1 MPARKVSKR
10 ASRRSLSI
18 EGEIARGLNT
28 RCAREEVTLPWPR
41 EPIPRQSSSA
51 ISPDSA
57 RGVQPSSLSARQ
69 CWAGNSSQTLSPRR
83 RVIER

>member
-28 RCAREEVTLPWPR
+28 RCAREEVTLPLPR
-41 EPIPRQSSSA
+41 EPIPSVVVPN
-51 ISPDSA
+51 I
-57 RGVQPSSLSARQ
+57 
-69 CWAGNSSQTLSPRR
+69 PR
-83 RVIER
+83 